1 MLNEVSIAERKR
13 LLKLASALGFRTSSS
28 KLPSI
33 TRIDRDQRLPLSF
46 AQQRL
51 WFLAQIGGAGTAYHI
66 SVRLRFGGDLDTA
79 ALRRALNRM
88 LSRHEAL
95 RTTFVLLGEEPVQQI
110 ASVEESHFVLL
121 EQDLRGQDAVEAEL
135 RRVAE
140 LEARTPID
148 LAHGPLIRGRLIRV
162 SEDEH
167 VLLITMHH
175 IVSDGWSM
183 GIFLRELSTLYSAFM
198 RGEDD
203 PLPELAFQYA
213 DYAVWQREWMAG
225 EVLREQAEYWK
236 STLDG
241 APVLLE
247 LPTDHPRPA
256 QMNYAGAVTGL
267 VLEKELTT
275 ALKALSKRHGTTL
288 YMTLLTAWA
297 VLLARLSGQQDI
309 VVGTPVAN
317 RGRVEI
323 EPLIGFF
330 VNTLA
335 LRIDLTGSP
344 TVGEMLGRVRA
355 QALSAQQHQDIPFEQ
370 VVEILR
376 PARSVSHSPLFQV
389 MFAWQ
394 NAEPEALDLAGLEQ
408 KPSPGTPQTVSKFDL
423 TLALQE
429 TGERIVGGLEYATSL
444 FEASTIERYLGH
456 FRTLIEAMVA
466 NETQAIDR
474 LTLLSAS
481 ERHRIVYEWNET
493 GTEYPSKKCVHEL
506 FEEQVEQTP
515 GAIAIVYE
523 EAELSYGELNI
534 RANRLAHHLRELGV
548 KPDDRVAIC
557 VERGF
562 EMIVALLAILKA
574 GGAYVP
580 LDPAYPSDRL
590 RFMLEDSAPVALL
603 TQAHL
608 AELFS
613 ETTGILPVVD
623 LNAPTLWGRQPETN
637 PDPAAIGLTA
647 HHLAYVIYTSGSTGT
662 PKGVMVQHGGVVNH
676 IEWQCKTFRFSF
688 NDSILQRTPISFDAS
703 VWEVWTPLAIGAR
716 LFFLSVDAGRD
727 PDVIVQFIKYNKIT
741 IVQFIPSLL
750 QAVIAKLAQAEL
762 VDLRYIFCGGEA
774 LNVALVRECGLI
786 VSEGLINLYGPTEA
800 TIDVT
805 TWRCVPDLAS
815 GRIPIG
821 RPIANT
827 QIYILDGHGE
837 PVPEGVSG
845 ELYIGGAGV
854 ARGYLNRPALTA
866 EKFVTD
872 PFADDPK
879 ARMYRTGDL
888 GRWLPDGNI
897 EFLGRNDFQVKIRGF
912 RIELGEIE
920 ARLMAHPGIRDAV
933 VIARE
938 DMPGDKRLV
947 AYYASAETSDP
958 IEDTLNAEGLRSHLT
973 ATLPEYMV
981 PAAYVHL
988 ERLPLTPNGKLD
1000 RKALPAPDSDA
1011 YATRGYEAPLGE
1023 TESILAAIWSDLLRV
1038 EQVGRHDNFFELGGH
1053 SLLAVRVIS
1062 QLRQVLGIE
1071 VALNHLF
1078 TYPVLADFARSLE
1091 NAALAELPPITRIDR
1106 DQRLPL
1112 SFAQQRLWFLAQ
1124 MEGVS
1129 EAYHIPFRLRF
1140 GGDLDTAALRRALN
1154 RMLSRHEAL
1163 RTTFVLLGEEPVQQ
1177 IASVEESHFVLLQ
1190 QDLRG
1195 QDAVEAELR
1204 RVAELEARTP
1214 FDLAHGPLIR
1224 GRLIRVSEDEHVLLI
1239 TMHHIVSDGWSMGIF
1254 LRELSTLYSAFM
1266 RGEDDPLPELALQ
1279 YADYAVWQ
1287 REWMA
1292 GEVLREQAE
1301 YWKSTLDGAPV
1312 LLELPTD
1319 HPRPA
1324 QMNYAGAVAG
1334 LVLEKELTT
1343 ALKAL
1348 SKRHGTTL
1356 YMTLLTAWAVLL
1368 ARLSG
1373 QQDIVVGTPVANRGR
1388 VEIEPLIGFFV
1399 NTLALRIDLT
1409 GSPTVGEMLGRVR
1422 AQALSAQQH
1431 QDIPFE
1437 QVVEILRPARSVSHS
1452 PLFQV
1457 MFAWQNAEPE
1467 ALDLAGLEQ
1476 KPSPGTPQTVSKFD
1490 LTLALQE
1497 TGERIVGGLEYA
1509 TSLFEASTI
1518 ERYLGHFRTLIEAM
1532 VANETQAIDRLTL
1545 LSASERHR
1553 IVYEWN
1559 ETGTEYPSKK
1569 CVHEL
1574 FEEQVEQTPGAIAI
1588 VYEEAELSYGELNI
1602 RANRLAHHLRELGV
1616 KPDDRVAICVE
1627 RGFEMIVALLAILKA
1642 GGAYVPLDPAYPSD
1656 RLRFMLEDSAPVA
1669 LLTQAHLAELF
1680 SETTGIL
1687 PVVDLNAP
1695 TLWGR
1700 QPETNPDPA
1709 AIGLTAHHLAY
1720 VIYTSGS
1727 TGTPKGVMVQ
1737 HGNVTRLVCN
1747 TNYIN
1752 FQTKDVIAQASN
1764 TSFDAATFEI
1774 WGALLNGSRLVILD
1788 QDVLL
1793 ESLRFRQALRKYSVA
1808 ILWLPVGLFNQ
1819 YAVSMAEEFAALR
1832 YLVIGGDVLNVS
1844 SVSRFLKSHSP
1855 DHLINGYGPTE
1866 TTTFAATHEIA
1877 CVAESNKSIPIGR
1890 PIANTRIYI
1899 LDGHGEPVPEGVS
1912 GELYIGGAG
1921 VARGYLNRPA
1931 LTAEKFVTDPFADDP
1946 KARMYR
1952 TGDLGR
1958 WLPDGNIEFLGRND
1972 FQVKI
1977 RGFRIELGEIEA
1989 RLMAHPG
1996 IRDAVVIARE
2006 DVPGDKRLVAY
2017 YTSAETSDPIEDT
2030 LNAEG
2035 LRSHLTATLPEYMVP
2050 AAYVHLERLPL
2061 TPNGKLDR
2069 KALPAPDSDAYA
2081 TRGYEAP
2088 LGETESIL
2096 AAIWS
2101 DLLRVEQVGRHD
2113 DFFELG
2119 GHSLLAIAL
2128 MERMRR
2134 SGLHMD
2140 VRAIFATPT
2149 LMDLAET
2156 VSTGGKSVDIP
2167 PSLIPQGCEFIT
2179 PEMLPLVELTA
2190 GNIEQI
2196 VGGVEGGAGNV
2207 QDIYPLAPLQEG
2219 MLFHHLMAEEGD
2231 PYLLVSQASF
2241 DTRERLDSYLMAKQ
2255 AVVDRHDILR
2265 TAILWE
2271 GLSEPVQV
2279 VWREAVLSVEE
2290 VALNPAEGDIA
2301 KQLYARFDPRHHRM
2315 DIRQAPLL
2323 RVYVAQDPDN
2333 HRWVMMLMHHHLTCD
2348 HTTME
2353 VMQSE
2358 IEAHLLGQQ
2367 EELAE
2372 PLPFRNFVA
2381 QTRLGISREEHESF
2395 FRKMLGSVDEP
2406 TMPFGLVDVQGDG
2419 REIKEAGVMLGK
2431 DLSGHMRERARK
2443 LGVSA
2448 ASLCHLAWA
2457 QVLGRVSGREDVVFG
2472 TVLFGRMQ
2480 GGEGADR
2487 VMGPFINTLPVRIRV
2502 GEEGVETSVRRTHE
2516 ALAELIRHEH
2526 ASLALAQRCSAVPAP
2541 APLFS
2546 ALLNYRHNSAASQVV
2561 SKEALR
2567 VRDGVQW
2574 LRSEE
2579 RTNYPFTL
2587 SVDDFGDDFRLTAQV
2602 NASIDPMRVCE
2613 YMRTALEVLVA
2624 ALAVSPGAALR
2635 TLDVMPASERHR
2647 IVYEWNETG
2656 TEYPSEKCV
2665 HELFEEQVEQTPGAI
2680 AIVYEEVELSYG
2692 ELNIRANRL
2701 AHHLRELGVKPD
2713 DRVAICVE
2721 RGFEMIVA
2729 LLAILKAGGAY
2740 VPLDPAYPSDRL
2752 RFMLEDSAPVALLT
2766 QAHLAELFS
2775 ETTGILPVVD
2785 LNAPTLWG
2793 RQPETNP
2800 DPAAIG
2806 LTAHHLAYVIYTSG
2820 STGMP
2825 KGVMV
2830 QHGNVTRLVCNTNY
2844 INFQTKDVI
2853 AQASNTSFDAA
2864 TFEIWGALLNGSR
2877 LVILDQ
2883 DVLLESLRFR
2893 QALRKYSVAIL
2904 WLPVGLF
2911 NQYAVSMAEEFA
2923 ALRYLVIGGDVLNVS
2938 SVSRF
2943 LKSHSPDHLI
2953 NGYGPTETTTFAATH
2968 EIACV
2973 AESNK
2978 SIPIGRPI
2986 ANTRIYILDGH
2997 GEPVPEGVS
3006 GELYIGGAGVARG
3019 YLNRPA
3025 LTAEKFVTDPFA
3037 DDPKARMYRTGD
3049 LGRWLPDGNIE
3060 FLGRN
3065 DFQVKIRGFRI
3076 ELGEIEARLMAHPGI
3091 RDAVVIAREDVP
3103 GDKRLVAYYTS
3114 EETSDPIEDTLNAE
3128 GLRSHLTATLPEYMV
3143 PAAYVHLERLPL
3155 TPNGKLDRKALP
3167 APDSDAYATRGYE
3180 APLGETESILAAIW
3194 SDLLR
3199 VERVGR
3205 HDNFFELGGHS
3216 LLAIALMERM
3226 RRSGLHMDV
3235 RAIFVTPTLMDLAET
3250 VSTGGKSVDIPPSL
3264 IPQGCEFITPEML
3277 PLVELT
3283 AGNIEQIVGGVEG
3296 GAGNVQDIY
3305 PLAPLQEGM
3314 LFHHLMAEEGDPYLL
3329 VSQASFDTRERLD
3342 SYLMAKQAVVDRHD
3356 ILRTA
3361 ILWEG
3366 LSEPVQ
3372 VVWREAVLSVEEVAL
3387 NPAEGDIAKQLYA
3400 RFDPRHHRMDI
3411 RQAPLLRV
3419 YVAQDPDNHRWVM
3432 MLMHH
3437 HLTCDHTTMEVMQ
3450 SEIEAHLLGQQEELA
3465 EPLPF
3470 RNFVAQTRLG
3480 ISREEHESFFRKMLG
3495 SVDEPTMPFGLVD
3508 VQGDGREIK
3517 EAGVMLGKDLSGHM
3531 RERAR
3536 KLEVSAASLCHL
3548 AWAQVLGRVSGR
3560 EDVVFGT
3567 VLFGRMQGGEGAD
3580 RVMGPFINTLPV
3592 RIRVGEEGVE
3602 TSVRRTHEA
3611 LAELI
3616 RHEHASLA
3624 LAQRCSAVPA
3634 PAPLFSALLNYRH
3647 SSAASQVVSKEA
3659 LRVWEGMQWLRSEER
3674 TNYPFTLSVDD
3685 FGDDF
3690 RLTAQVNASIDPMRV
3705 CEYMRTALEV
3715 LVAALAVSPGAA
3727 LRTLDVMP
3735 ASERHRI
3742 VYEWNETGTE
3752 YPSKKCVHELF
3763 EEQVEQTPGAIAI
3776 VYEEAELSYGEL
3788 NIRAN
3793 RLAHHLRELGV
3804 KPDDR
3809 VAICVERGF
3818 EMIVA
3823 LLAILKAGGAYVP
3836 LDPAYPSDR
3845 LRFMLEDSAPVALL
3859 TQAHLAELFSETT
3872 GILPV
3877 VDLNAPTLWGR
3888 QPETNPDPA
3897 AIGLTAHHLAYVIYT
3912 SGSTGTPKGVM
3923 VQHQG
3928 LCNLVWWHLR
3938 AFALHHGQQSS
3949 SVARFGF
3956 DAATWEIWP
3965 TLSAGATLALP
3976 STAESFDPEVL
3987 LAWWSAQNLDIS
3999 FLPTPIA
4006 ELAFTLGVANF
4017 HLNTLLIGGDHLR
4030 SLPLRALP
4038 FTLVNNYGPTEV
4050 TVVATSGRLEAC
4062 ASVLSIGRPIANTQ
4076 IYILDGH
4083 GEPVPEGVSGELY
4096 IGGAGVAR
4104 GYLNRPA
4111 LTAEK
4116 FVTDPFADDPK
4127 ARMYRTGDLGRW
4139 LPDGNIEFL
4148 GRNDFQVKIRGFRI
4162 ELGEIEARLMAH
4174 PGIRDAVVIA
4184 REDVPGDKRLVA
4196 YYASAETSDPI
4207 EDTLN
4212 AEGLRSHL
4220 TATLPEYMV
4229 PAAYVHLER
4238 LPLTPNG
4245 KLDRKAL
4252 PAPDSDAYATR
4263 GYEAPLGET
4272 ESILAA
4278 IWSDLLRVER
4288 VGRHDNFFELGGH
4301 SLLAIALMER
4311 MRRSGLHMDVR
4322 AIFVTPTLMD
4332 LAETVS
4338 TGGKSVDIPPSLIPQ
4353 GCEFITPEML
4363 PLVELTAGNIEQIV
4377 GGVEGGAGNVQDI
4390 YPLAPL
4396 QEGMLFHHLMAEEG
4410 DPYLLVSQA
4419 SFDTRERLDSYLM
4432 AKQAVVD
4439 RHDIL
4444 RTAILWEGLSEPVQV
4459 VWREAVL
4466 SVEEVALNPAEGDIA
4481 KQLYARFN
4489 PRHHRMDIRQ
4499 APLLRVYVAQD
4510 PGNHRWVMM
4519 LMHHHL
4525 TCDHT
4530 TMEVMQSE
4538 IEAHLLGQQEELA
4551 EPLPFRNFVAQT
4563 RLGISRE
4570 EHESFFRKMLGSV
4583 DEPTVPF
4590 GLVDV
4595 QGDGREIKEAGVM
4608 LGKDLSG
4615 HMRERARK
4623 LEVSAASLCHLAW
4636 AQVLGRVSG
4645 REDVVFGT
4653 VLFGRMQGGEG
4664 ADRVMGPF
4672 INTLPVRIRVGEEGV
4687 ETSVRRTHEAL
4698 AELIRHEHASLALA
4712 QRCSAV
4718 PAPAPLFSALLN
4730 YRHNSAASQVVSKE
4744 ALRVRDGVQWLRSEE
4759 RTNYPFTLSVDDF
4772 GDDFRLIAQV
4782 DASIDPMRVC
4792 EYMRTALEV
4801 LVAALAVSPGAAL
4814 RTLDVMPASERHR
4827 IVYEWNETGTEYPSK
4842 KCVHELFE
4850 EQVEQTPGAIAIV
4863 YEEAELSYGEL
4874 NIRANRLAHHLRE
4887 LGVKPDDRVAI
4898 CVERGFEMIVALLAI
4913 LKAGGAYVPLDPA
4926 YPSDRLRFMLEDSAP
4941 VALLTQA
4948 HLAELFSE
4956 TTGILPVVDLNAP
4969 TLWGRQPETNPD
4981 PAAIGLTAHHLAYV
4995 IYTSGSTGTPKGVM
5009 VQHGNVTRLFAATA
5023 RWFHFSRNDVWAHF
5037 HSYAFDFSVWEIWGA
5052 LLYAGRLVLVPK
5064 EVTRSPSEFFSLICQ
5079 KKITILNQTPSSF
5092 RQLIAAQ
5099 AQSVESHQ
5107 LRQVV
5112 FGGEALDVAVLKPWY
5127 EQNKGNHTQLIN
5139 MYGITETTV
5148 HVTYRPLD
5156 WTDTERIG
5164 SSPIGCRISDLKVY
5178 ILDGHGE
5185 PVPEGVS
5192 GELYI
5197 GGAGV
5202 ARGYLNRPAL
5212 TAEKFVTDPFAD
5224 DPKARMYRTG
5234 DLGRWLPDGN
5244 IEFLGRNDFQ
5254 VKIRGFRIELGEI
5267 EARLMA
5273 HPGIRDAVVIARED
5287 MPGDKRLVAYY
5298 TSAET
5303 SDPIE
5308 DTLNAEGLRSHL
5320 TATLPEYMVPAAY
5333 VHLERLPLT
5342 PNGKLDRKALPAPD
5356 SDAYA
5361 TRGYEAPLGET
5372 ESILAAI
5379 WSDLLRVEQ
5388 VGRHDNF
5395 FELGGHSLLAIALM
5409 ERMRQSGLQMDVRAI
5424 FATPTV
5430 AALAITA
5437 FSGPPRV
5444 EVPPNLISSDCELI
5458 LPAMLPLVELTQSE
5472 INRIVDTLPG
5482 GAANVQDIYPL
5493 TPFQEGILFHHL
5505 LGSES
5510 DVYLNSRLESFSNRS
5525 QLDAYL
5531 TAIQAVINRNDIL
5544 RTSVHWEGLSEPVQ
5558 VVWRNAV
5565 LPVEEVVF
5573 DIGERDVAEQLWSRF
5588 NPRHNR
5594 LNLCRAPMLRMFT
5607 AHDSV
5612 HERWLLQWWYFHLL
5626 EDHTTME
5633 VMQSEIEAHL
5643 LGQQEELAE
5652 PLPFRN
5658 FVAQTRLGI
5667 SREEHESFFRK
5678 MLGNVDEPTAPFGL
5692 VDVQG
5697 DGREIKEAGVMLGK
5711 DLSGHMRERARKL
5724 GVSAASLCHLAWAQV
5739 LGRVSGRE
5747 DVVFGTVLFGRM
5759 QGGEGADRV
5768 MGPFIN
5774 TLPVRI
5780 RVGEEG
5786 VETSVR
5792 RTHEALAELI
5802 RHEHASL
5809 ALAQRCS
5816 AVPAPAPLFSALLNY
5831 RHNSAASQV
5840 VSKEA
5845 LRVWEGVRGL
5855 RGEERTNYPFTL
5867 SVDDFGDDFRL
5878 IAQVD
5883 ASIDPM
5889 RVCEYMRTA
5898 LEVLV
5903 AALAVS
5909 PGAALR
5915 TLDVMPASER
5925 HRIVYE
5931 WNETGTEY
5939 PSEKCV
5945 HELFEEQVEQTPGA
5959 IAIVY
5964 EEAELSY
5971 GELNIRANR
5980 LAHHLR
5986 ELGVKPDD
5994 RVAICVERGFEM
6006 IVALLAI
6013 LKAGG
6018 AYVPL
6023 DPAYPSDRLR
6033 FMLEDSA
6040 PVALLTQ
6047 AHLAELFSETTG
6059 ILPVVDLN
6067 APTLWGRQ
6075 PETNPDPAA
6084 IGLTAHHLA
6093 YVIYT
6098 SGSTGTPKGVMVQ
6111 HGGVVNHIEWQCKTF
6126 RFSFNDSIL
6135 QRTPISFDASVWEV
6149 WTPLAIGARL
6159 FFLSVD
6165 AGRDPDVI
6173 VQFIKYNKI
6182 TIVQFIPSLLQAVI
6196 AKLAQAELVDLRYIF
6211 CGGEALN
6218 VALVRECGLIVS
6230 EGLINLYGP
6239 TEATIDV
6246 TTWRCVPD
6254 LVSGRIPIGRPI
6266 ANTQIYILDGH
6277 GEPVP
6282 EGVSGE
6288 LYIGGAGVARGY
6300 LNRPALTA
6308 EKFVTDPFADDPKAR
6323 MYRTGDLG
6331 RWLPDGNI
6339 EFLGRNDFQV
6349 KIRGFRIELGE
6360 IEARLM
6366 AHPGIRDAVVIA
6378 REDMPGDKRLVAYYA
6393 SAETSDPIEDT
6404 LNAEGLRS
6412 HLTATLP
6419 EYMVPAA
6426 YVHLERLPLTPN
6438 GKLDRKALPAP
6449 DSDAYATRG
6458 YEAPLGETESILAA
6472 IWSDLL
6478 RVEQV
6483 GRHDNFFELGG
6494 HSLLAVRVIS
6504 QLRQVLGIEVALNHL
6519 FTYPVLADFA
6529 RSLENAAL
6537 AELPPITRIDRDQR
6551 LPLSFAQQRLWFLA
6565 QMEGVSEAYH
6575 IPFRLRFGG
6584 DLDTAALRRA
6594 LNRMLSRHEAL
6605 RTTFVLLGEEPVQQ
6619 IASVEESHFV
6629 LLQQDLRGQDA
6640 VEAELRRVAEL
6651 EARTPFDLAHG
6662 PLIRGR
6668 LIRVSEDEHVLLITM
6683 HHIVSDGW
6691 SMGIFLR
6698 ELSTLYSAFMRG
6710 EDDPLP
6716 ELALQYADYAVWQR
6730 EWMAGEVLREQAE
6743 YWKSTL
6749 DGAPVLLE
6757 LPIDHPRP
6765 AQMNYA
6771 GAVAGLVLEK
6781 ELTTALKAL
6790 SKRHGTTL
6798 YMTLLTAWAVLLA
6811 RLSGQQDIVVGT
6823 PVANRGRVEI
6833 EPLIGLFVNTLAL
6846 RIDLT
6851 GSPTVGE
6858 MLGRVRAQALSAQ
6871 QHQDIP
6877 FEQVV
6882 EILRPAR
6889 SVSHSPLFQVMFAWQ
6904 NAEPEALDLAGL
6916 EQKPS
6921 PGTPQTV
6928 SKFDLTLALQ
6938 ETGERIVGGLEYAT
6952 SLFEASTIER
6962 YLGHFRTLIEAMV
6975 ANETQAIDRL
6985 TLLSASERHR
6995 IVYEWNETGTEYPS
7009 EKCVHELFEEQV
7021 EQTPG
7026 AIAIVYEEAELSYGE
7041 LNIRANR
7048 LAHHLRELGVKP
7060 DDRVAICVER
7070 GFEMI
7075 VALLAIL
7082 KAGGAYVPLDP
7093 AYPSDRLRFMLED
7106 SAPVALLT
7114 QAHLAELFSETTG
7127 ILPVVDLNAP
7137 TLWGRQPET
7146 NPDPAAIG
7154 LTAHHLAY
7162 VIYTS
7167 GSTGTPK
7174 GVAVEHRNVLNYLH
7188 WALKAYA
7195 PMKGSIISSSLSFDA
7210 TVTSMYGPLLCG
7222 GAARFLPE
7230 HQEIDHLNLQIT
7242 NAKDYEVVKIAPSHF
7257 DVIGRAAHLKKESTS
7272 IGLVII
7278 GGEVLSASTVRL
7290 WREIQPDIHLV
7301 NEYGPT
7307 ETVVGCVVY
7316 KVPNELDELKAIP
7329 IGRPIANTQI
7339 YILDGY
7345 GEPVPEGVSG
7355 ELYIGGAGVARGYLN
7370 RPALTAEKFVTDP
7383 FADDPKARMY
7393 RTGDLGRWLR
7403 DGNIE
7408 FLGRND
7414 FQVKIR
7420 GFRIELGE
7428 IEARLMAHPGIRD
7441 AVVIARED
7449 VPGDKRLVAYY
7460 TSAETSDP
7468 IEDTLNA
7475 EGLRSHLT
7483 ATLPE
7488 YMVPAAYVH
7497 LERLPLTPNGKL
7509 DRKALPAPDSDAYAT
7524 RGYEAPLGETESI
7537 LAAIWSDL
7545 LRVEQ
7550 VGRHDNFFELGGHSL
7565 LAITLIERMR
7575 RVGLRVDVRAIFLT
7589 PTLVELAIWASTDSG
7604 VIKVPANRI
7613 PAVVELRV

>member
-1 MLNEVSIAERKR
+1 MKA
-13 LLKLASALGFRTSSS
+13 LLMRS
-28 KLPSI
+28 KLLPI
-33 TRIDRDQRLPLSF
+33 ALIDRNKPLPLSF

-51 WFLAQIGGAGTAYHI
+51 WFLAQMEGVSEAYHI
-66 SVRLRFGGDLDTA
+66 PFRLRFGGDLDTA

-140 LEARTPID
+140 LEARTPFD

-203 PLPELAFQYA
+203 PLPELALQYA

-247 LPTDHPRPA
+247 LPIDHPRPA
-256 QMNYAGAVTGL
+256 QMNYAGAVAGL

-493 GTEYPSKKCVHEL
+493 GTEYPSEKCVHELFEEQVEQTPGAIAIVYEEAELSYGELNIRANRLAHHLRELGVKPDDRVAICVERGFEMIVALLAILKAGGAYVPLDPAYPSDRLRFMLEDSAPVALLTQAHLAELFSETTGILPVVDLNAPTLWGRQPETNPDPAAIGLTAHHLAYVIYTSGSTGTPKGVMVQHGNVTRLFAATARWFHFSRNDVWAHFHSYAFDFSVWEIWGALLYAGRLVLVPKEVTRSPSEFFSLICQKKITILNQTPSSFRQLIAAQAQSVESHQLRQVVFGGEALDVAVLKPWYEQNKGNHTQLINMYGITETTVHVTYRPLDWTDTERIGSSPIGCRISDLKVYILDGHGEPVPEGVSGELYIGGAGVARGYLNRPALTAEKFVTDPFADDPKARMYRTGDLGRWRPDGNIEFLGRNDFQVKIRGFRIELGEIEARLMAHPGIRDAVVIAREDMPGDKRLVAYYTSAETSDPIEDTLNAEGLRSHLTATLPEYMVPAAYVHLERLPLTPNGKLDRKALPAPDSDAYATRGYEAPLGETESILAAIWSDLLRVERVGRHDNFFELGGHSLLAIALMERMRRSGLHMDVRAIFVTPTLMDLAETVSTGGKSVDIPPSLIPQGCEFITPEMLPLVELTAGNIEQIVGGVEGGAGNVQDIYPLAPLQEGMLFHHLMAEEGDPYLLVSQASFDTRERLDSYLMAKQAVVDRHDILRTAILWEGLSEPVQVVWREAVLSVEEVALNPAEGDIAKQLYARFDPRHHRMDIRQAPLLRVYVAQDPGNHRWVMMLMHHHLTCDHTTMEVMQSEIEAHLLGQQEELAEPLPFRNFVAQTRLGISREEHESFFRKMLGSVDEPTVPFGLVDVQGDGREIKEAGVMLGKDLSGHMRERARKLEVSAASLCHLAWAQVLGRVSGREDVVFGTVLFGRMQGGEGADRVMGPFINTLPVRIRVGEEGVETSVRRTHEALAELIRHEHASLALAQRCSAVPAPAPLFSALLNYRHNSAASQVVSKEALRVRDGVQWLRSEERTNYPFTLSVDDFGDDFRLIAQVDASIDPMRVCEYMRTALEVLVAALAVSPSAALRTLDVMPASERHRIVYEWNETGTEYPSKKCVHEL

-523 EAELSYGELNI
+523 EAKLSYGELNI

-805 TWRCVPDLAS
+805 TWRCVPDLVS

-938 DMPGDKRLV
+938 DVPGDKRLV

-1312 LLELPTD
+1312 LLELPID

-1958 WLPDGNIEFLGRND
+1958 WRPDGNIEFLGRND

-2119 GHSLLAIAL
+2119 GHSLLVVQVMTRL
-2128 MERMRR
+2128 QR
-2134 SGLHMD
+2134 GL
-2140 VRAIFATPT
+2140 
-2149 LMDLAET
+2149 
-2156 VSTGGKSVDIP
+2156 SVDI
-2167 PSLIPQGCEFIT
+2167 
-2179 PEMLPLVELTA
+2179 A
-2190 GNIEQI
+2190 
-2196 VGGVEGGAGNV
+2196 
-2207 QDIYPLAPLQEG
+2207 
-2219 MLFHHLMAEEGD
+2219 
-2231 PYLLVSQASF
+2231 
-2241 DTRERLDSYLMAKQ
+2241 
-2255 AVVDRHDILR
+2255 
-2265 TAILWE
+2265 
-2271 GLSEPVQV
+2271 
-2279 VWREAVLSVEE
+2279 
-2290 VALNPAEGDIA
+2290 
-2301 KQLYARFDPRHHRM
+2301 
-2315 DIRQAPLL
+2315 
-2323 RVYVAQDPDN
+2323 
-2333 HRWVMMLMHHHLTCD
+2333 
-2348 HTTME
+2348 
-2353 VMQSE
+2353 
-2358 IEAHLLGQQ
+2358 
-2367 EELAE
+2367 
-2372 PLPFRNFVA
+2372 
-2381 QTRLGISREEHESF
+2381 
-2395 FRKMLGSVDEP
+2395 
-2406 TMPFGLVDVQGDG
+2406 
-2419 REIKEAGVMLGK
+2419 
-2431 DLSGHMRERARK
+2431 
-2443 LGVSA
+2443 
-2448 ASLCHLAWA
+2448 
-2457 QVLGRVSGREDVVFG
+2457 
-2472 TVLFGRMQ
+2472 
-2480 GGEGADR
+2480 
-2487 VMGPFINTLPVRIRV
+2487 
-2502 GEEGVETSVRRTHE
+2502 
-2516 ALAELIRHEH
+2516 
-2526 ASLALAQRCSAVPAP
+2526 
-2541 APLFS
+2541 
-2546 ALLNYRHNSAASQVV
+2546 
-2561 SKEALR
+2561 
-2567 VRDGVQW
+2567 
-2574 LRSEE
+2574 
-2579 RTNYPFTL
+2579 
-2587 SVDDFGDDFRLTAQV
+2587 
-2602 NASIDPMRVCE
+2602 
-2613 YMRTALEVLVA
+2613 
-2624 ALAVSPGAALR
+2624 
-2635 TLDVMPASERHR
+2635 
-2647 IVYEWNETG
+2647 
-2656 TEYPSEKCV
+2656 
-2665 HELFEEQVEQTPGAI
+2665 
-2680 AIVYEEVELSYG
+2680 
-2692 ELNIRANRL
+2692 
-2701 AHHLRELGVKPD
+2701 
-2713 DRVAICVE
+2713 
-2721 RGFEMIVA
+2721 
-2729 LLAILKAGGAY
+2729 
-2740 VPLDPAYPSDRL
+2740 
-2752 RFMLEDSAPVALLT
+2752 
-2766 QAHLAELFS
+2766 
-2775 ETTGILPVVD
+2775 
-2785 LNAPTLWG
+2785 
-2793 RQPETNP
+2793 
-2800 DPAAIG
+2800 
-2806 LTAHHLAYVIYTSG
+2806 
-2820 STGMP
+2820 
-2825 KGVMV
+2825 
-2830 QHGNVTRLVCNTNY
+2830 
-2844 INFQTKDVI
+2844 
-2853 AQASNTSFDAA
+2853 
-2864 TFEIWGALLNGSR
+2864 
-2877 LVILDQ
+2877 
-2883 DVLLESLRFR
+2883 
-2893 QALRKYSVAIL
+2893 
-2904 WLPVGLF
+2904 
-2911 NQYAVSMAEEFA
+2911 
-2923 ALRYLVIGGDVLNVS
+2923 
-2938 SVSRF
+2938 
-2943 LKSHSPDHLI
+2943 
-2953 NGYGPTETTTFAATH
+2953 
-2968 EIACV
+2968 
-2973 AESNK
+2973 
-2978 SIPIGRPI
+2978 
-2986 ANTRIYILDGH
+2986 
-2997 GEPVPEGVS
+2997 
-3006 GELYIGGAGVARG
+3006 
-3019 YLNRPA
+3019 
-3025 LTAEKFVTDPFA
+3025 
-3037 DDPKARMYRTGD
+3037 
-3049 LGRWLPDGNIE
+3049 
-3060 FLGRN
+3060 
-3065 DFQVKIRGFRI
+3065 
-3076 ELGEIEARLMAHPGI
+3076 LGEF
-3091 RDAVVIAREDVP
+3091 
-3103 GDKRLVAYYTS
+3103 
-3114 EETSDPIEDTLNAE
+3114 
-3128 GLRSHLTATLPEYMV
+3128 
-3143 PAAYVHLERLPL
+3143 
-3155 TPNGKLDRKALP
+3155 
-3167 APDSDAYATRGYE
+3167 YA
-3180 APLGETESILAAIW
+3180 
-3194 SDLLR
+3194 
-3199 VERVGR
+3199 
-3205 HDNFFELGGHS
+3205 
-3216 LLAIALMERM
+3216 
-3226 RRSGLHMDV
+3226 
-3235 RAIFVTPTLMDLAET
+3235 
-3250 VSTGGKSVDIPPSL
+3250 
-3264 IPQGCEFITPEML
+3264 
-3277 PLVELT
+3277 
-3283 AGNIEQIVGGVEG
+3283 
-3296 GAGNVQDIY
+3296 
-3305 PLAPLQEGM
+3305 
-3314 LFHHLMAEEGDPYLL
+3314 
-3329 VSQASFDTRERLD
+3329 
-3342 SYLMAKQAVVDRHD
+3342 
-3356 ILRTA
+3356 
-3361 ILWEG
+3361 
-3366 LSEPVQ
+3366 
-3372 VVWREAVLSVEEVAL
+3372 
-3387 NPAEGDIAKQLYA
+3387 
-3400 RFDPRHHRMDI
+3400 
-3411 RQAPLLRV
+3411 
-3419 YVAQDPDNHRWVM
+3419 
-3432 MLMHH
+3432 
-3437 HLTCDHTTMEVMQ
+3437 
-3450 SEIEAHLLGQQEELA
+3450 
-3465 EPLPF
+3465 
-3470 RNFVAQTRLG
+3470 
-3480 ISREEHESFFRKMLG
+3480 
-3495 SVDEPTMPFGLVD
+3495 
-3508 VQGDGREIK
+3508 
-3517 EAGVMLGKDLSGHM
+3517 
-3531 RERAR
+3531 
-3536 KLEVSAASLCHL
+3536 
-3548 AWAQVLGRVSGR
+3548 
-3560 EDVVFGT
+3560 
-3567 VLFGRMQGGEGAD
+3567 
-3580 RVMGPFINTLPV
+3580 
-3592 RIRVGEEGVE
+3592 
-3602 TSVRRTHEA
+3602 
-3611 LAELI
+3611 
-3616 RHEHASLA
+3616 
-3624 LAQRCSAVPA
+3624 
-3634 PAPLFSALLNYRH
+3634 
-3647 SSAASQVVSKEA
+3647 
-3659 LRVWEGMQWLRSEER
+3659 
-3674 TNYPFTLSVDD
+3674 
-3685 FGDDF
+3685 
-3690 RLTAQVNASIDPMRV
+3690 
-3705 CEYMRTALEV
+3705 
-3715 LVAALAVSPGAA
+3715 
-3727 LRTLDVMP
+3727 
-3735 ASERHRI
+3735 
-3742 VYEWNETGTE
+3742 
-3752 YPSKKCVHELF
+3752 
-3763 EEQVEQTPGAIAI
+3763 
-3776 VYEEAELSYGEL
+3776 
-3788 NIRAN
+3788 
-3793 RLAHHLRELGV
+3793 
-3804 KPDDR
+3804 
-3809 VAICVERGF
+3809 
-3818 EMIVA
+3818 
-3823 LLAILKAGGAYVP
+3823 
-3836 LDPAYPSDR
+3836 
-3845 LRFMLEDSAPVALL
+3845 
-3859 TQAHLAELFSETT
+3859 
-3872 GILPV
+3872 
-3877 VDLNAPTLWGR
+3877 
-3888 QPETNPDPA
+3888 
-3897 AIGLTAHHLAYVIYT
+3897 
-3912 SGSTGTPKGVM
+3912 
-3923 VQHQG
+3923 
-3928 LCNLVWWHLR
+3928 
-3938 AFALHHGQQSS
+3938 
-3949 SVARFGF
+3949 
-3956 DAATWEIWP
+3956 
-3965 TLSAGATLALP
+3965 
-3976 STAESFDPEVL
+3976 
-3987 LAWWSAQNLDIS
+3987 
-3999 FLPTPIA
+3999 
-4006 ELAFTLGVANF
+4006 
-4017 HLNTLLIGGDHLR
+4017 
-4030 SLPLRALP
+4030 
-4038 FTLVNNYGPTEV
+4038 
-4050 TVVATSGRLEAC
+4050 
-4062 ASVLSIGRPIANTQ
+4062 
-4076 IYILDGH
+4076 
-4083 GEPVPEGVSGELY
+4083 
-4096 IGGAGVAR
+4096 
-4104 GYLNRPA
+4104 
-4111 LTAEK
+4111 
-4116 FVTDPFADDPK
+4116 
-4127 ARMYRTGDLGRW
+4127 
-4139 LPDGNIEFL
+4139 
-4148 GRNDFQVKIRGFRI
+4148 
-4162 ELGEIEARLMAH
+4162 
-4174 PGIRDAVVIA
+4174 
-4184 REDVPGDKRLVA
+4184 
-4196 YYASAETSDPI
+4196 
-4207 EDTLN
+4207 
-4212 AEGLRSHL
+4212 
-4220 TATLPEYMV
+4220 
-4229 PAAYVHLER
+4229 
-4238 LPLTPNG
+4238 
-4245 KLDRKAL
+4245 
-4252 PAPDSDAYATR
+4252 
-4263 GYEAPLGET
+4263 
-4272 ESILAA
+4272 
-4278 IWSDLLRVER
+4278 
-4288 VGRHDNFFELGGH
+4288 
-4301 SLLAIALMER
+4301 
-4311 MRRSGLHMDVR
+4311 
-4322 AIFVTPTLMD
+4322 
-4332 LAETVS
+4332 
-4338 TGGKSVDIPPSLIPQ
+4338 
-4353 GCEFITPEML
+4353 
-4363 PLVELTAGNIEQIV
+4363 
-4377 GGVEGGAGNVQDI
+4377 
-4390 YPLAPL
+4390 
-4396 QEGMLFHHLMAEEG
+4396 
-4410 DPYLLVSQA
+4410 
-4419 SFDTRERLDSYLM
+4419 
-4432 AKQAVVD
+4432 
-4439 RHDIL
+4439 
-4444 RTAILWEGLSEPVQV
+4444 
-4459 VWREAVL
+4459 
-4466 SVEEVALNPAEGDIA
+4466 
-4481 KQLYARFN
+4481 
-4489 PRHHRMDIRQ
+4489 
-4499 APLLRVYVAQD
+4499 
-4510 PGNHRWVMM
+4510 
-4519 LMHHHL
+4519 
-4525 TCDHT
+4525 
-4530 TMEVMQSE
+4530 
-4538 IEAHLLGQQEELA
+4538 
-4551 EPLPFRNFVAQT
+4551 
-4563 RLGISRE
+4563 
-4570 EHESFFRKMLGSV
+4570 
-4583 DEPTVPF
+4583 
-4590 GLVDV
+4590 
-4595 QGDGREIKEAGVM
+4595 
-4608 LGKDLSG
+4608 
-4615 HMRERARK
+4615 
-4623 LEVSAASLCHLAW
+4623 
-4636 AQVLGRVSG
+4636 
-4645 REDVVFGT
+4645 
-4653 VLFGRMQGGEG
+4653 
-4664 ADRVMGPF
+4664 
-4672 INTLPVRIRVGEEGV
+4672 
-4687 ETSVRRTHEAL
+4687 
-4698 AELIRHEHASLALA
+4698 
-4712 QRCSAV
+4712 
-4718 PAPAPLFSALLN
+4718 
-4730 YRHNSAASQVVSKE
+4730 
-4744 ALRVRDGVQWLRSEE
+4744 
-4759 RTNYPFTLSVDDF
+4759 
-4772 GDDFRLIAQV
+4772 
-4782 DASIDPMRVC
+4782 
-4792 EYMRTALEV
+4792 
-4801 LVAALAVSPGAAL
+4801 
-4814 RTLDVMPASERHR
+4814 
-4827 IVYEWNETGTEYPSK
+4827 
-4842 KCVHELFE
+4842 
-4850 EQVEQTPGAIAIV
+4850 
-4863 YEEAELSYGEL
+4863 
-4874 NIRANRLAHHLRE
+4874 
-4887 LGVKPDDRVAI
+4887 
-4898 CVERGFEMIVALLAI
+4898 
-4913 LKAGGAYVPLDPA
+4913 
-4926 YPSDRLRFMLEDSAP
+4926 
-4941 VALLTQA
+4941 
-4948 HLAELFSE
+4948 
-4956 TTGILPVVDLNAP
+4956 
-4969 TLWGRQPETNPD
+4969 
-4981 PAAIGLTAHHLAYV
+4981 
-4995 IYTSGSTGTPKGVM
+4995 
-5009 VQHGNVTRLFAATA
+5009 
-5023 RWFHFSRNDVWAHF
+5023 
-5037 HSYAFDFSVWEIWGA
+5037 
-5052 LLYAGRLVLVPK
+5052 
-5064 EVTRSPSEFFSLICQ
+5064 
-5079 KKITILNQTPSSF
+5079 
-5092 RQLIAAQ
+5092 
-5099 AQSVESHQ
+5099 
-5107 LRQVV
+5107 
-5112 FGGEALDVAVLKPWY
+5112 
-5127 EQNKGNHTQLIN
+5127 
-5139 MYGITETTV
+5139 
-5148 HVTYRPLD
+5148 
-5156 WTDTERIG
+5156 
-5164 SSPIGCRISDLKVY
+5164 
-5178 ILDGHGE
+5178 
-5185 PVPEGVS
+5185 
-5192 GELYI
+5192 
-5197 GGAGV
+5197 
-5202 ARGYLNRPAL
+5202 
-5212 TAEKFVTDPFAD
+5212 
-5224 DPKARMYRTG
+5224 
-5234 DLGRWLPDGN
+5234 
-5244 IEFLGRNDFQ
+5244 
-5254 VKIRGFRIELGEI
+5254 
-5267 EARLMA
+5267 
-5273 HPGIRDAVVIARED
+5273 
-5287 MPGDKRLVAYY
+5287 
-5298 TSAET
+5298 
-5303 SDPIE
+5303 
-5308 DTLNAEGLRSHL
+5308 
-5320 TATLPEYMVPAAY
+5320 
-5333 VHLERLPLT
+5333 
-5342 PNGKLDRKALPAPD
+5342 
-5356 SDAYA
+5356 
-5361 TRGYEAPLGET
+5361 
-5372 ESILAAI
+5372 
-5379 WSDLLRVEQ
+5379 
-5388 VGRHDNF
+5388 
-5395 FELGGHSLLAIALM
+5395 
-5409 ERMRQSGLQMDVRAI
+5409 
-5424 FATPTV
+5424 
-5430 AALAITA
+5430 
-5437 FSGPPRV
+5437 
-5444 EVPPNLISSDCELI
+5444 
-5458 LPAMLPLVELTQSE
+5458 
-5472 INRIVDTLPG
+5472 
-5482 GAANVQDIYPL
+5482 
-5493 TPFQEGILFHHL
+5493 
-5505 LGSES
+5505 
-5510 DVYLNSRLESFSNRS
+5510 
-5525 QLDAYL
+5525 
-5531 TAIQAVINRNDIL
+5531 
-5544 RTSVHWEGLSEPVQ
+5544 
-5558 VVWRNAV
+5558 
-5565 LPVEEVVF
+5565 
-5573 DIGERDVAEQLWSRF
+5573 
-5588 NPRHNR
+5588 
-5594 LNLCRAPMLRMFT
+5594 
-5607 AHDSV
+5607 
-5612 HERWLLQWWYFHLL
+5612 
-5626 EDHTTME
+5626 
-5633 VMQSEIEAHL
+5633 
-5643 LGQQEELAE
+5643 
-5652 PLPFRN
+5652 
-5658 FVAQTRLGI
+5658 
-5667 SREEHESFFRK
+5667 
-5678 MLGNVDEPTAPFGL
+5678 
-5692 VDVQG
+5692 
-5697 DGREIKEAGVMLGK
+5697 
-5711 DLSGHMRERARKL
+5711 
-5724 GVSAASLCHLAWAQV
+5724 
-5739 LGRVSGRE
+5739 
-5747 DVVFGTVLFGRM
+5747 
-5759 QGGEGADRV
+5759 
-5768 MGPFIN
+5768 
-5774 TLPVRI
+5774 
-5780 RVGEEG
+5780 
-5786 VETSVR
+5786 
-5792 RTHEALAELI
+5792 
-5802 RHEHASL
+5802 
-5809 ALAQRCS
+5809 
-5816 AVPAPAPLFSALLNY
+5816 
-5831 RHNSAASQV
+5831 
-5840 VSKEA
+5840 
-5845 LRVWEGVRGL
+5845 
-5855 RGEERTNYPFTL
+5855 
-5867 SVDDFGDDFRL
+5867 
-5878 IAQVD
+5878 
-5883 ASIDPM
+5883 
-5889 RVCEYMRTA
+5889 
-5898 LEVLV
+5898 
-5903 AALAVS
+5903 
-5909 PGAALR
+5909 
-5915 TLDVMPASER
+5915 
-5925 HRIVYE
+5925 
-5931 WNETGTEY
+5931 
-5939 PSEKCV
+5939 
-5945 HELFEEQVEQTPGA
+5945 
-5959 IAIVY
+5959 
-5964 EEAELSY
+5964 
-5971 GELNIRANR
+5971 
-5980 LAHHLR
+5980 
-5986 ELGVKPDD
+5986 
-5994 RVAICVERGFEM
+5994 
-6006 IVALLAI
+6006 
-6013 LKAGG
+6013 
-6018 AYVPL
+6018 
-6023 DPAYPSDRLR
+6023 
-6033 FMLEDSA
+6033 
-6040 PVALLTQ
+6040 
-6047 AHLAELFSETTG
+6047 
-6059 ILPVVDLN
+6059 
-6067 APTLWGRQ
+6067 
-6075 PETNPDPAA
+6075 
-6084 IGLTAHHLA
+6084 
-6093 YVIYT
+6093 
-6098 SGSTGTPKGVMVQ
+6098 
-6111 HGGVVNHIEWQCKTF
+6111 
-6126 RFSFNDSIL
+6126 
-6135 QRTPISFDASVWEV
+6135 
-6149 WTPLAIGARL
+6149 
-6159 FFLSVD
+6159 
-6165 AGRDPDVI
+6165 
-6173 VQFIKYNKI
+6173 
-6182 TIVQFIPSLLQAVI
+6182 
-6196 AKLAQAELVDLRYIF
+6196 
-6211 CGGEALN
+6211 
-6218 VALVRECGLIVS
+6218 
-6230 EGLINLYGP
+6230 
-6239 TEATIDV
+6239 
-6246 TTWRCVPD
+6246 
-6254 LVSGRIPIGRPI
+6254 
-6266 ANTQIYILDGH
+6266 
-6277 GEPVP
+6277 
-6282 EGVSGE
+6282 
-6288 LYIGGAGVARGY
+6288 
-6300 LNRPALTA
+6300 
-6308 EKFVTDPFADDPKAR
+6308 
-6323 MYRTGDLG
+6323 
-6331 RWLPDGNI
+6331 
-6339 EFLGRNDFQV
+6339 
-6349 KIRGFRIELGE
+6349 
-6360 IEARLM
+6360 
-6366 AHPGIRDAVVIA
+6366 
-6378 REDMPGDKRLVAYYA
+6378 
-6393 SAETSDPIEDT
+6393 
-6404 LNAEGLRS
+6404 
-6412 HLTATLP
+6412 
-6419 EYMVPAA
+6419 
-6426 YVHLERLPLTPN
+6426 
-6438 GKLDRKALPAP
+6438 
-6449 DSDAYATRG
+6449 
-6458 YEAPLGETESILAA
+6458 
-6472 IWSDLL
+6472 
-6478 RVEQV
+6478 
-6483 GRHDNFFELGG
+6483 
-6494 HSLLAVRVIS
+6494 
-6504 QLRQVLGIEVALNHL
+6504 
-6519 FTYPVLADFA
+6519 YPVLADLA

-6640 VEAELRRVAEL
+6640 VEAELRRGAEL

-6710 EDDPLP
+6710 ENDPLP

-6757 LPIDHPRP
+6757 LPTDHPRP

-6833 EPLIGLFVNTLAL
+6833 EPLIGFFVNTLAL

-7188 WALKAYA
+7188 WTLKAYA

-7242 NAKDYEVVKIAPSHF
+7242 NAKDYEIVKIAPSHF

-7428 IEARLMAHPGIRD
+7428 IEARLMAHPRIRD

-7460 TSAETSDP
+7460 ASAETSDP

-7524 RGYEAPLGETESI
+7524 RGYKAPLGETESI

-7550 VGRHDNFFELGGHSL
+7550 VGRHDDFFELGGHSL
-7565 LAITLIERMR
+7565 LAVRVISQLRQVLGIEVALNHLFTYPVLADFARSLENAALAELPPITRIDRDQRLPLSFAQQRLWFLAQMEGVSEAYHIPFRLRFGGDLDTAALRRALNRMLSRHEALRTTFVLLGEEPVQQIASVEESHFVLLQQDLRGQDAVEAELRRVAELEARTPFDLAHGPLIRGRLIRVSEDEHVLLITMHHIVSDGWSMGIFLRELSTLYSAFMRGEDDPLPELAFQYADYAVWQREWMAGEVLREQAEYWKSTLDGAPVLLELPTDHPRPAQMNYAGAVAGLVLEKELTTALKALSKRHGTTLYMTLLTAWAVLLARLSGQQDIVVGTPVANRGRVEIEPLIGFFVNTLALRIDLTGSPTVGEMLGRVRAQALSAQQHQDIPFEQVVEILRPARSVSHSPLFQVMFAWQNAEPEALDLAGLEQKPSPGTPQTVSKFDLTLALQETGERIVGGLEYATSLFEASTIERYLGHFRTLIEAMVANETQAIDRLTLLSASERHRIVYEWNETGTEYPSEKCVHELFEEQVEQTPGAIAIVYEEVELSYGELNIRANRLAHHLRELGVKPDDRVAICVERGFEMIVALLAILKAGGAYVPLDPAYPSDRLRFMLEDSAPVALLTQAHLAELFSETTGILPVVDLNAPTLWGRQPETNPDPAAIGLTAHHLAYVIYTSGSTGTPKGVAVEHRNTLNLLYWAKLSFPFHILQRTLFSTSLNFDLSVYECFAPIVSGAAIRVVPNVLDLARTQRDITHINTVPSAIRALSDLEGIPSTVRTINLAGEPLKTTLVNHIFVTTNVEAICNLYGPSETTTYSTWLEMR
-7575 RVGLRVDVRAIFLT
+7575 RGERFDICIGRPIANTQIYILDGHGEPVPEGVSGELYIGGAGVARGYLNRPALTAEKFVTDPFADDPKARMYRTGDLGRWLPDGNIEFLGRNDFQVKIRGFRIELGEIEARLMAHPGIRDAVVIAREDVPGDKRLVAYYASAETSDPIEDTLNAEGLRSHLTATLPEYMVPAAYVHLERLPLTSNGKLDRKALPAPDSDVCAPRGYEAPLGETESILAAIWSEVLRVEQVGRHDDFFELGGHSL
-7589 PTLVELAIWASTDSG
+7589 LVVQVTTRLRHALGVEIALNQLFAYPMLADLAEHIIGAQLEQFHARDLAIA
-7604 VIKVPANRI
+7604 
-7613 PAVVELRV
+7613 LRLMRSSSS